1 MGYLLSLQAMERD
14 HDEERGAQFASSIS
28 ASVCWSNISAIC

>member
-14 HDEERGAQFASSIS
+14 HDEQRNGQFASYIS
-28 ASVCWSNISAIC
+28 ASVCLSNVSAVC